1 MASIYKIASG
11 WRAQVRVKGKQVSK
25 VFATKAAALAFS
37 REQETLLHRSGSPDP
52 HMRFGE
58 LVAAYRENSTSRGSE
73 SKRRLVDRLEKYW
86 GDWRVNEIHSGAVS
100 DYALKRQ
107 RDGLGPSTVAMEL
120 GYLAGILRHGGVLAG
135 SDEALVA
142 REKVA
147 STITTLR
154 HMGVVGSSQER
165 TRRPSSDE
173 LVLLLRHFDTRPR
186 SQVPMSD
193 IILFALT
200 TACRVS
206 EIAGSKGVVW
216 EDFDLQNRTLWV
228 RNRKHPGL
236 RVANHS
242 QIPLLRGPVTL
253 RGNIVDPV
261 EVIERQRERTGGVG
275 KMFPYSADSV
285 KNAFHMACLRLHI
298 EDLHFHDLRHDAI
311 SRLFEH
317 GLDIPRVALVSGH
330 KTWKNLARYT
340 HLKPSDLAQNER
352 RAP

>member
-1 MASIYKIASG
+1 MASIYKIATG
-11 WRAQVRVKGKQVSK
+11 WRAQVRVKGKQVSS
-25 VFATKAAALAFS
+25 VFSTKAAAAAWS
-37 REQETLLHRSGSPDP
+37 RDQETLLHRSNSTDP
-52 HMRFGE
+52 YLRFSD
-58 LVAAYRENSTSRGSE
+58 LVVAYRNNSTSRGSE
-73 SKRRLVDRLEKYW
+73 SKRRLIDRLEKYW
-86 GDWRVNEIHSGAVS
+86 ADWRVREIHSGAVS

-107 RDGLGPSTVAMEL
+107 RDGLAPSTVMMEL
-120 GYLAGILRHGGVLAG
+120 GYLAGILRHGGVLLG

-165 TRRPSSDE
+165 TRRPTEDE
-173 LVLLLRHFDTRPR
+173 LSTLLCYFDARPR

-193 IILFALT
+193 IILFALA

-206 EIAGSKGVVW
+206 EITGRKGVLW
-216 EDFDLQNRTLWV
+216 TDFDPAARTLWV
-228 RNRKHPGL
+228 RDRKHPGL
-236 RVANHS
+236 AGGNHTN
-242 QIPLLRGPVTL
+242 IPLICGPVTL
-253 RGNIVDPV
+253 RGNAIDPV
-261 EVIERQRERTGGVG
+261 EVIERQRERTGGMG
-275 KMFPYSADSV
+275 QIFPYSADSV
-285 KNAFHMACLRLHI
+285 KQAFHTACLKLRI

-340 HLKPSDLAQNER
+340 HLKPSDLSVQR
-352 RAP
+352 G

>member
-11 WRAQVRVKGKQVSK
+11 WRAQVRVKGKQVSG
-25 VFATKAAALAFS
+25 VFPTKAAALIFA
-37 REQETLLHRSGSPDP
+37 REQETMLHRSNSNDP
-52 HMRFGE
+52 YIRFSE
-58 LVAAYRENSTSRGSE
+58 LVMAYRDNSTSPGSE
-73 SKRRLVDRLEKYW
+73 SKRRLIDRLADYW
-86 GDWRVNEIHSGAVS
+86 GDWRVREIHSGAVS

-107 RDGLGPSTVAMEL
+107 REGLSPTTVMMEL
-120 GYLAGILRHGGVLAG
+120 GYFQGILRHGGVLVG

-165 TRRPSSDE
+165 NRRPTDE
-173 LVLLLRHFDTRPR
+173 EIERLLHHFDARPR
-186 SQVPMSD
+186 SQVPMAD

-206 EIAGSKGVVW
+206 EITGRKGAIW
-216 EDFDLQNRTLWV
+216 QDFDPENRTLWV
-228 RNRKHPGL
+228 RDRKHPAMRAG
-236 RVANHS
+236 NHS

-253 RGNIVDPV
+253 RGNVVDPV
-261 EVIERQRERTGGVG
+261 EVIERQRERTGGQ
-275 KMFPYSADSV
+275 MQIFPYSADSV
-285 KNAFHMACLRLHI
+285 KNAFHMACLHLRLD
-298 EDLHFHDLRHDAI
+298 DLHFHDLRHDAI
-311 SRLFEH
+311 SRMFEF

-340 HLKPSDLAQNER
+340 HLKPSSLQD
-352 RAP
+352 